1 MREIDLGSSDDS
13 EEEDLDGD
21 PRGKRGEG
29 DFYQN
34 VDEQLYLRSEL
45 EEDLNEGEISN
56 LINISNPR
64 GQILWHGL
72 KTRSFPI
79 MTKL

>member
-21 PRGKRGEG
+21 PRGKRGED

-45 EEDLNEGEISN
+45 EDDLNDGEISN

-64 GQILWHGL
+64 GGGRSYGL
-72 KTRSFPI
+72 GQKSGHS
-79 MTKL
+79 